1 MLATGVAQALRDL
14 GAPSAEKRIIVGLSG
29 GPDSVALL
37 DVMASLGRRAG
48 FAVVAAH
55 LDHALR
61 PDSAED
67 AAFCRD
73 LCAELG
79 VAFRTARADVRAR
92 AAREGGGIEE
102 AARLERHAFLR
113 RVKDEEGACAIALA
127 HTRDDQAET
136 VLLRMLRGAGG
147 LGLSAMRPRAGD
159 LLRPML
165 ALSRRDVLDH
175 LAARGL
181 RFRQDPTNADLAI
194 ARNRVRHELIPYL
207 ERHFNPALRDSLART
222 ATVLA
227 EESEVLAAVAADAHL
242 ARGHAEGGVYV
253 LSRAALNAAP
263 KAVARL
269 SVRRGLQESGGLRG
283 VGLRHVDAIL
293 ELAASATPSGRR
305 LPLPGG
311 REAVFHFD
319 QVRIGPRA
327 AATEPFA
334 LPLSVPGTVDLPD
347 GRSVV
352 ARTARGPVA
361 SGRTA
366 AVVAVP
372 DAPLVV
378 RTRRPGDRVRAGG
391 RDLSL
396 KRFLMDRR
404 VPAHERGALPLI
416 AAGDRVLWVA
426 GQRVDGAGTDRRGY
440 VRLELHGAAERRD
453 R

>member
-1 MLATGVAQALRDL
+1 VVA
-14 GAPSAEKRIIVGLSG
+14 LSG

-48 FAVVAAH
+48 FAVIAAH

-61 PDSAED
+61 PDSADD
-67 AAFCRD
+67 ATFCRD
-73 LCAELG
+73 LCAQLG
-79 VAFRTARADVRAR
+79 AAFRTTRADVRAR
-92 AAREGGGIEE
+92 AVRDGGGLEE

-113 RVKDEEGACAIALA
+113 RVKDEEGAVAIALA

-175 LAARGL
+175 LAQRGL
-181 RFRQDPTNADLAI
+181 RWREDPTNADLKV

-222 ATVLA
+222 AAVLA
-227 EESEVLAAVAADAHL
+227 EESDVLAAVAADAHK
-242 ARGHAEGGVYV
+242 AGGHAEGGVYL
-253 LSRAALNAAP
+253 LSRAALHAAP
-263 KAVARL
+263 RAVARL
-269 SVRRGLQESGGLRG
+269 SVRRALQEAGGLRG
-283 VGLRHVDAIL
+283 VGLKHVDAIL
-293 ELAASATPSGRR
+293 DLAASAAPSGRR

-311 REAVFHFD
+311 RQAVFHFD
-319 QVRIGPRA
+319 EVRIGPRA
-327 AATEPFA
+327 VAAQPFA
-334 LPLSVPGTVDLPD
+334 LPLSVPGSVHLPD

-352 ARTARGPVA
+352 ARAARGPVA
-361 SGRTA
+361 RRRRA

-391 RDLSL
+391 RELSL

-416 AAGDRVLWVA
+416 AAGDRVLWIA
-426 GQRVDGAGTDRRGY
+426 GQLLDGAETDRRRY
-440 VRLELHGAAERRD
+440 VRLELHGASERRH